1 VRLRFWVY
9 QDRAITALKPFSLQ
23 WRQVNEWFFGGT
35 TDNWLAAFRIG
46 LGLQLVLSCI
56 ISRADWRQM
65 FALQPGSFVTR
76 DLTEALVTLGSAL
89 VPRVSWFISTGE
101 FIGLSE
107 ATVLWVVW
115 SVLLA
120 AGLCLVAGI
129 FCRSAAIAAW
139 FLHLSAIKSSA
150 LLSYG
155 VDNFTSIGLFYLML
169 SPLPDHL
176 ALDSRWLK
184 RPPKNSQL
192 QSFWQRV
199 LQLHLCVIYFFS
211 GLTKLLGSGWWNGE
225 SLWRALTR
233 PPFDMVPSEVL
244 IRGKYL
250 FIPLGLGICL
260 LETSYPIFIWLRR
273 TRLIWLVGI
282 IAMHGAIAV
291 LMGLYLFGFVMA
303 VLNIAAFGIDLFRLR
318 GKKMV

>member
-1 VRLRFWVY
+1 
-9 QDRAITALKPFSLQ
+9 LKPFSLR

-35 TDNWLAAFRIG
+35 TDNWLAALRIG
-46 LGLQLVLSCI
+46 LGLQLVLYCI

-65 FALQPGSFVTR
+65 FARDPGSFVTR

-89 VPRVSWFISTGE
+89 VPRVSWFVSAGE

-115 SVLLA
+115 SALLA
-120 AGLCLVAGI
+120 AGLCLVVGI

-139 FLHLSAIKSSA
+139 FIHLSAIKSSA
-150 LLSYG
+150 LFSYG

-176 ALDSRWLK
+176 ALDSSWRKW
-184 RPPKNSQL
+184 PAKNAQL
-192 QSFWQRV
+192 QSFWQRI

-244 IRGKYL
+244 IYGKYL

-260 LETSYPIFIWLRR
+260 LETSYPIFIWPHR
-273 TRLIWLVGI
+273 TRRIWLVGI
-282 IAMHGAIAV
+282 ITMHGAIAV
-291 LMGLYLFGFVMA
+291 LMGLYLFGFIMA
-303 VLNIAAFGIDLFRLR
+303 VLNIAAFGTHLFRLR
-318 GKKMV
+318 ARKVI

>member
-1 VRLRFWVY
+1 M
-9 QDRAITALKPFSLQ
+9 
-23 WRQVNEWFFGGT
+23 NEWFFGGT
-35 TDNWLAAFRIG
+35 TDNWLAALRIG
-46 LGLQLVLSCI
+46 LGLQLVLYCI

-76 DLTEALVTLGSAL
+76 DLTEALVTLGSTL
-89 VPRVSWFISTGE
+89 VPRVSWFISAGE

-129 FCRSAAIAAW
+129 FCRSSAIAAW
-139 FLHLSAIKSSA
+139 FLHLCAIKSSA

-176 ALDSRWLK
+176 ALDSRW
-184 RPPKNSQL
+184 RQWPPKNTQL

-211 GLTKLLGSGWWNGE
+211 GLTKLLGNGWWNGE

-233 PPFDMVPSEVL
+233 PPFDMVSSEVL
-244 IRGKYL
+244 IHGKYL

-291 LMGLYLFGFVMA
+291 LMGLYLFGLIMA
-303 VLNIAAFGIDLFRLR
+303 VLNVAAFGIDLFRLR
-318 GKKMV
+318 GKKVI

>member
-1 VRLRFWVY
+1 
-9 QDRAITALKPFSLQ
+9 
-23 WRQVNEWFFGGT
+23 
-35 TDNWLAAFRIG
+35 
-46 LGLQLVLSCI
+46 LQLVLYCI
-56 ISRADWRQM
+56 TSRADWLQM
-65 FALQPGSFVTR
+65 FTLHPGSFVTR
-76 DLTEALVTLGSAL
+76 DLTEALVTLGSTL
-89 VPRVSWFISTGE
+89 VPRVSWFISIGE
-101 FIGLSE
+101 FIGFSE
-107 ATVLWVVW
+107 ATILWVLW
-115 SVLLA
+115 SGLLA

-129 FCRSAAIAAW
+129 FCRSAAIAGW

-176 ALDSRWLK
+176 ALDSRWRK
-184 RPPKNSQL
+184 WPPKNAQL

-233 PPFDMVPSEVL
+233 PPFDIVPSEML

-273 TRLIWLVGI
+273 TRLIWLVGV
-282 IAMHGAIAV
+282 IAMHGAIAA
-291 LMGLYLFGFVMA
+291 LMGLYLFGLIMA
-303 VLNIAAFGIDLFRLR
+303 VLNVAAFGIDLFRLH
-318 GKKMV
+318 GKKVI

>member
-1 VRLRFWVY
+1 
-9 QDRAITALKPFSLQ
+9 
-23 WRQVNEWFFGGT
+23 VNEWFFGGT
-35 TDNWLAAFRIG
+35 TDNWLAALRIG
-46 LGLQLVLSCI
+46 LGLQLVLYGI

-65 FALQPGSFVTR
+65 FARDPGSFVTR

-89 VPRVSWFISTGE
+89 VPRVSWFISAGE

-115 SVLLA
+115 SALLA
-120 AGLCLVAGI
+120 AGLCLVVGI

-139 FLHLSAIKSSA
+139 FIHLSAIKSSA

-176 ALDSRWLK
+176 ALDSRWRK
-184 RPPKNSQL
+184 WPAKNAQL
-192 QSFWQRV
+192 HSFWQRV

-244 IRGKYL
+244 IHGKYL

-260 LETSYPIFIWLRR
+260 LETSYPIFIWPHR
-273 TRLIWLVGI
+273 TRRIWLVGI

-291 LMGLYLFGFVMA
+291 LMGLYLFGLIMA
-303 VLNIAAFGIDLFRLR
+303 VLNIAAFGTHLFRR
-318 GKKMV
+318 RARKAI

>member
-1 VRLRFWVY
+1 
-9 QDRAITALKPFSLQ
+9 LKPGSPR
-23 WRQVNEWFFGGT
+23 WRQVNDWFFGGAS
-35 TDNWLAAFRIG
+35 DRWLAALRVG
-46 LGLQLVLSCI
+46 LGLELVFYCI
-56 ISRADWRQM
+56 TSRADWLQM
-65 FALQPGSFVTR
+65 FMLHPGSFVTR

-89 VPRVSWFISTGE
+89 VPRVSWFISGGE

-129 FCRSAAIAAW
+129 FCRSAALAAW
-139 FLHLSAIKSSA
+139 FFHLSAIKSSA

-169 SPLPDHL
+169 SPLPDRFT
-176 ALDSRWLK
+176 LDSSWRKW
-184 RPPKNSQL
+184 PPKNAEL
-192 QSFWQRV
+192 HSFWQRV
-199 LQLHLCVIYFFS
+199 LQLHLSVIYFFS

-233 PPFDMVPSEVL
+233 PPFDIVSSEVL
-244 IRGKYL
+244 IHGKYL

-260 LETSYPIFIWLRR
+260 LETSYPIFIWPYR
-273 TRLIWLVGI
+273 TRRIWLVGI

-291 LMGLYLFGFVMA
+291 LMGLYLFGFIMA
-303 VLNIAAFGIDLFRLR
+303 VLNIAAFGIDLFRFR
-318 GKKMV
+318 ARKMV

>member
-1 VRLRFWVY
+1 
-9 QDRAITALKPFSLQ
+9 
-23 WRQVNEWFFGGT
+23 
-35 TDNWLAAFRIG
+35 
-46 LGLQLVLSCI
+46 
-56 ISRADWRQM
+56 M
-65 FALQPGSFVTR
+65 
-76 DLTEALVTLGSAL
+76 
-89 VPRVSWFISTGE
+89 
-101 FIGLSE
+101 
-107 ATVLWVVW
+107 
-115 SVLLA
+115 LLA

-176 ALDSRWLK
+176 ALDSRWRK
-184 RPPKNSQL
+184 WPPKNAQL

-244 IRGKYL
+244 IHGKYL
-250 FIPLGLGICL
+250 FIPLGFGNMPVGDQLSHFYL
-260 LETSYPIFIWLRR
+260 ATPHPANLARR
-273 TRLIWLVGI
+273 HHRHAWRDCCVDGSLS
-282 IAMHGAIAV
+282 
-291 LMGLYLFGFVMA
+291 
-303 VLNIAAFGIDLFRLR
+303 FRLNHGR
-318 GKKMV
+318 S

>member
-1 VRLRFWVY
+1 
-9 QDRAITALKPFSLQ
+9 
-23 WRQVNEWFFGGT
+23 VNEWFFGGT
-35 TDNWLAAFRIG
+35 TDNWLAALRIG
-46 LGLQLVLSCI
+46 LGLQLILYCI
-56 ISRADWRQM
+56 TSRADWLQM
-65 FALQPGSFVTR
+65 FASQPGSFVTR
-76 DLTEALVTLGSAL
+76 DLTEALVTLGAAL
-89 VPRVSWFISTGE
+89 VPRVSWFISAGE

-139 FLHLSAIKSSA
+139 FLHLSAIKSSS

-176 ALDSRWLK
+176 TLDSRWRK
-184 RPPKNSQL
+184 WPPKSSQL

-233 PPFDMVPSEVL
+233 PPFDMVPSELL

-291 LMGLYLFGFVMA
+291 LMGLYLFGLIMA
-303 VLNIAAFGIDLFRLR
+303 VLNIAAFGIDLFRLH
-318 GKKMV
+318 GKKVI

>member
-1 VRLRFWVY
+1 M
-9 QDRAITALKPFSLQ
+9 KPFSLR
-23 WRQVNEWFFGGT
+23 WRQVNEWFFGGA
-35 TDNWLAAFRIG
+35 TDNWLAALRIG
-46 LGLQLVLSCI
+46 LGLQLVLYCI
-56 ISRADWRQM
+56 TSRADWLQM
-65 FALQPGSFVTR
+65 FTLHPGSFVTR
-76 DLTEALVTLGSAL
+76 DLTEALVTLGAAL
-89 VPRVSWFISTGE
+89 VPRVGWFISVGE

-115 SVLLA
+115 SGLLA

-139 FLHLSAIKSSA
+139 FLHLSATKSSA

-176 ALDSRWLK
+176 ALDSRWRK
-184 RPPKNSQL
+184 WPPKNAQL

-233 PPFDMVPSEVL
+233 PPFDMVSSEVL
-244 IRGKYL
+244 IHGRYL
-250 FIPLGLGICL
+250 FIQLGFGICL
-260 LETSYPIFIWLRR
+260 LETSYPIFIWPRR

-291 LMGLYLFGFVMA
+291 LMGLYLFGLIMA
-303 VLNIAAFGIDLFRLR
+303 VLNVAAFGIDLFRLH
-318 GKKMV
+318 GKKVI

>member
-1 VRLRFWVY
+1 
-9 QDRAITALKPFSLQ
+9 
-23 WRQVNEWFFGGT
+23 VNEWFFGGT
-35 TDNWLAAFRIG
+35 TDNWLAALRIG
-46 LGLQLVLSCI
+46 LGLQLILYCI
-56 ISRADWRQM
+56 TSRADWLQM
-65 FALQPGSFVTR
+65 FASQPGSFVTR
-76 DLTEALVTLGSAL
+76 DLTEALVTLGAAL
-89 VPRVSWFISTGE
+89 VPRVSWFISAGE

-107 ATVLWVVW
+107 ATVLCVVW

-139 FLHLSAIKSSA
+139 FLHLSAIKSSS

-176 ALDSRWLK
+176 TLDSRWRK
-184 RPPKNSQL
+184 WPPKSSQL

-233 PPFDMVPSEVL
+233 PPFDMVPSELL

-291 LMGLYLFGFVMA
+291 LMGLYLFGLIMA
-303 VLNIAAFGIDLFRLR
+303 VLNIAAFGIDLFRLH
-318 GKKMV
+318 GKKVI

>member
-1 VRLRFWVY
+1 M
-9 QDRAITALKPFSLQ
+9 
-23 WRQVNEWFFGGT
+23 NEWFFGGT
-35 TDNWLAAFRIG
+35 TDNWLAALRIG
-46 LGLQLVLSCI
+46 LGLQLILYCI
-56 ISRADWRQM
+56 TSRADWLQM
-65 FALQPGSFVTR
+65 FASQPGSFVTR
-76 DLTEALVTLGSAL
+76 DLTEALVTLGAAL
-89 VPRVSWFISTGE
+89 VPRVSWFISAGE

-107 ATVLWVVW
+107 ATVMWVVW

-129 FCRSAAIAAW
+129 FCRSAAIVAW
-139 FLHLSAIKSSA
+139 LLHLSAIKSSS

-176 ALDSRWLK
+176 TLDSRWRK
-184 RPPKNSQL
+184 WPPKSSQL

-233 PPFDMVPSEVL
+233 PPFDMVSSEVL
-244 IRGKYL
+244 IHGKYL

-282 IAMHGAIAV
+282 IAMHGAIAL
-291 LMGLYLFGFVMA
+291 LMGLYLFGLIMA
-303 VLNIAAFGIDLFRLR
+303 VLNIAAFGTDLFRLR
-318 GKKMV
+318 GKKVI

>member
-1 VRLRFWVY
+1 M
-9 QDRAITALKPFSLQ
+9 
-23 WRQVNEWFFGGT
+23 NEWFFGGT
-35 TDNWLAAFRIG
+35 TDNWLAALRIG
-46 LGLQLVLSCI
+46 LGLQLVLYCI

-76 DLTEALVTLGSAL
+76 DLTEALVTLGSTL
-89 VPRVSWFISTGE
+89 VPRVSWFISAGE
-101 FIGLSE
+101 FIGLCE

-129 FCRSAAIAAW
+129 FCRSSAIAAW

-176 ALDSRWLK
+176 ALDSRWRK
-184 RPPKNSQL
+184 RPPKNTQL
-192 QSFWQRV
+192 QSLWQRV

-211 GLTKLLGSGWWNGE
+211 GLTKLLGNGWWNGE

-233 PPFDMVPSEVL
+233 PPFDMVSSEVL
-244 IRGKYL
+244 IHGKYL

-291 LMGLYLFGFVMA
+291 LMGLYLFGLIMA
-303 VLNIAAFGIDLFRLR
+303 VLNVAAFGIDLFRLR
-318 GKKMV
+318 GKKVI